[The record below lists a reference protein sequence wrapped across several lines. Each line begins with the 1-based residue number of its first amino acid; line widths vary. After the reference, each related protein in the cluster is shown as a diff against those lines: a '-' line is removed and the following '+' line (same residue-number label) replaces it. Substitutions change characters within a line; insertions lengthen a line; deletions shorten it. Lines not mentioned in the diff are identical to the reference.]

1 MMSKLRN
8 GQPKLRIIAQLV
20 LFSSSYLPLSLLLLI
35 RMALSDLSF
44 ISSVSEISLQSVLI
58 LTTTIVL
65 SIMFLLGSI
74 GLWLFIKQMKR
85 DVSNG
90 FPQIVKEVYNK
101 KAETIGYIATY
112 IIPFVFQTLNTSF
125 EYIALLL
132 FLGLIFSIYR
142 DSVLL
147 TINPVLCLFY
157 STYEVKYEENGIVKN
172 GILIIDEYD
181 LVEEDKV
188 IMYKI
193 GKMLYFGKTI
203 NKEVS

>member
-1 MMSKLRN
+1 MMSKMRN

-35 RMALSDLSF
+35 RMLFSDISF

-58 LTTTIVL
+58 CITTIIL
-65 SIMFLLGSI
+65 ALMFLLGSV

-90 FPQIVKEVYNK
+90 FPHIVTEVYNK

-112 IIPFVFQTLNTSF
+112 IIPFVFQTLDTSF

-147 TINPVLCLFY
+147 TINPILCLFY
-157 STYEVKYEENGIVKN
+157 STYEVKYEENGITKN

-203 NKEVS
+203 KREVS

>member
-1 MMSKLRN
+1 
-8 GQPKLRIIAQLV
+8 
-20 LFSSSYLPLSLLLLI
+20 
-35 RMALSDLSF
+35 
-44 ISSVSEISLQSVLI
+44 
-58 LTTTIVL
+58 
-65 SIMFLLGSI
+65 
-74 GLWLFIKQMKR
+74 MKR

-101 KAETIGYIATY
+101 KAETIGYNATY
-112 IIPFVFQTLNTSF
+112 IIPFVFQTLDTSF

-147 TINPVLCLFY
+147 TINPILCLFY
-157 STYEVKYEENGIVKN
+157 STYEVKYEENGIAKN

-203 NKEVS
+203 KREES

>member
-1 MMSKLRN
+1 
-8 GQPKLRIIAQLV
+8 
-20 LFSSSYLPLSLLLLI
+20 
-35 RMALSDLSF
+35 
-44 ISSVSEISLQSVLI
+44 
-58 LTTTIVL
+58 
-65 SIMFLLGSI
+65 
-74 GLWLFIKQMKR
+74 MKR

>member
-1 MMSKLRN
+1 MSKMRN

-35 RMALSDLSF
+35 RMVFSDFSF
-44 ISSVSEISLQSVLI
+44 INSVSEITLQSVLI
-58 LTTTIVL
+58 FMTTLIL
-65 SIMFLLGSI
+65 AIMFLLGSV

-112 IIPFVFQTLNTSF
+112 IIPFVFQTLDTSF

-147 TINPVLCLFY
+147 TINPILCLFY
-157 STYEVKYEENGIVKN
+157 STYEVKYEENGIAKN

-203 NKEVS
+203 KREES

>member
-1 MMSKLRN
+1 
-8 GQPKLRIIAQLV
+8 
-20 LFSSSYLPLSLLLLI
+20 
-35 RMALSDLSF
+35 
-44 ISSVSEISLQSVLI
+44 
-58 LTTTIVL
+58 
-65 SIMFLLGSI
+65 
-74 GLWLFIKQMKR
+74 MKR

-112 IIPFVFQTLNTSF
+112 IIPFVFQTLDTSF

-147 TINPVLCLFY
+147 TINPILCLFY
-157 STYEVKYEENGIVKN
+157 STYEVKYEENGIAKN

-203 NKEVS
+203 KREES